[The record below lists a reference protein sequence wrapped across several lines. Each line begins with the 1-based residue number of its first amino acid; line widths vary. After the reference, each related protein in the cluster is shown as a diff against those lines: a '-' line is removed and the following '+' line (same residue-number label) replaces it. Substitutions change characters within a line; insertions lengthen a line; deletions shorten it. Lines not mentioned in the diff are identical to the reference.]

1 MSSEYVFQ
9 QPAKLNFVAT
19 KEGFLVFRNGDAL
32 SGLTLKVSS
41 LTVAITIF
49 GKEVAVANLA
59 LSPTSSLVILN
70 AKSLYISP
78 SNDSAVVNI
87 EPSQLGNE
95 GATI

>member
-1 MSSEYVFQ
+1 MSSKYIFQ
-9 QPAKLNFVAT
+9 SPTKLNFVAT

-32 SGLTLKVSS
+32 SGLTLKAQS
-41 LTVAITIF
+41 LTVAVTI
-49 GKEVAVANLA
+49 GSKDLAVVNLA

-87 EPSQLGNE
+87 DLAQLESGLS
-95 GATI
+95 